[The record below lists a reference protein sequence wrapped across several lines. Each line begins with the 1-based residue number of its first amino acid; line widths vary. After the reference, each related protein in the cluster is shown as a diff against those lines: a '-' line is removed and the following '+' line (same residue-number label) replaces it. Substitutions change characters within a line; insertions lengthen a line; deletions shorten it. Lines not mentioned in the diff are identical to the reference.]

1 MHRRV
6 ALVGALLIAT
16 AACQSQPPSQE
27 TAPPST
33 ASVPQSRQEAIV
45 WSRAIDP
52 CALIDRQALQSLG
65 RDLLVGVSGIPS
77 VCETVIDGGPE
88 RGGVDVKW
96 NIGPAW
102 LDPESFTSG
111 NFVEIDGKRIYRTDR
126 YTGLSPEERAEVG
139 ESGCD
144 YFISYDK
151 FVLATLSVS
160 MVPSAQICSPPEAL
174 VRSMM
179 ANVARQPKQGT
190 SPDTAVTALTGMTS
204 PCMVV
209 SDLQVDHRVELA
221 WERQTSGDK
230 CILTVDG
237 ARVTIDLQYRER
249 ATIPAEARQKSF
261 EGYTG
266 FEYERGDGTFIDL
279 VVGEAFS
286 AVQDRRSARLV
297 PIIRVLSRNP
307 SVAQAVASAALQH
320 LPR

>member
-1 MHRRV
+1 M

-16 AACQSQPPSQE
+16 AACQSPPSSQE
-27 TAPPST
+27 AAPPNT
-33 ASVPQSRQEAIV
+33 VSVPQSRQEAIV

-65 RDLLVGVSGIPS
+65 RDLLVGVSEIPS
-77 VCETVIDGGPE
+77 VCEAVIDGGPE
-88 RGGVDVKW
+88 RGGVGVKW
-96 NIGPAW
+96 KIGPAW

-111 NFVEIDGKRIYRTDR
+111 NFAEIDGKRIYRTDR
-126 YTGLSPEERAEVG
+126 YSGLSPEERAELG

-144 YFISYDK
+144 YFISYEK
-151 FVLATLSVS
+151 FVMATLSVS
-160 MVPSAQICSPPEAL
+160 AAPNAQTCSPPEAL
-174 VRSMM
+174 VRSML

-190 SPDTAVTALTGMTS
+190 STDTAVTALTGMAS
-204 PCMVV
+204 ACMAVP
-209 SDLQVDHRVELA
+209 DLQSDHRVEFA
-221 WERQTSGDK
+221 WERQMSGDK

-279 VVGEAFS
+279 VVGEEFS
-286 AVQDRRSARLV
+286 ALRDRRSTRLV
-297 PIIRVLSRNP
+297 PIIRVLGGKP
-307 SVAQAVASAALQH
+307 AVAQAVASAALRH
-320 LPR
+320 LPH